1 MGLDQWLN
9 NNKNREESIDIKNM
23 IVAQMQR
30 IDHGWKKT
38 ENERRKFSIS
48 NVMMKI
54 WSVKDSC
61 FFYNAKFT
69 PNHRCNKQIHIIT
82 VLNHDLLENVE
93 EEIKENI
100 FRRKLMILEVCLNLL
115 EDIDSNWPLYFKGK
129 VGNQIMLV
137 SIDTRATHNFASLV
151 VVSILKLGQKH
162 VRFQY
167 KYRHM

>member
-54 WSVKDSC
+54 
-61 FFYNAKFT
+61 
-69 PNHRCNKQIHIIT
+69 
-82 VLNHDLLENVE
+82 
-93 EEIKENI
+93 
-100 FRRKLMILEVCLNLL
+100 
-115 EDIDSNWPLYFKGK
+115 
-129 VGNQIMLV
+129 
-137 SIDTRATHNFASLV
+137 
-151 VVSILKLGQKH
+151 
-162 VRFQY
+162 
-167 KYRHM
+167 